1 MSCPNITCLKLGV
14 SCINDFYPSELEWC
28 SSITQF
34 QNLEKLE
41 IDIYFDQVSRS
52 RFTEYNPFIEMVQ
65 HFTDNPMP
73 KMKELKLCGIN
84 AFFQDEFLCNL
95 PLIFPILET
104 FNLVKL
110 GQQGYTQKERVETKK
125 LSYWRMDTILDV
137 LNSLG
142 SIKNLSLPTME
153 MVLASG
159 NGDVYDLGE
168 HNKSV
173 HRTEHVFC
181 KALDI
186 IDKHFPLSV
195 GNLKIT
201 DNKYGFVILKE
212 KMKPPKM
219 FNQKEISGRQILE
232 SEHIEDR
239 GAVRLKLRPRG
250 RKRKRGGNKNHDK
263 DEEIVLSGELIKSL
277 YEAHIAKS
285 SKYIKFE

>member
-1 MSCPNITCLKLGV
+1 LGTRG
-14 SCINDFYPSELEWC
+14 CTNDFYPSELEWC
-28 SSITQF
+28 SIIKYF
-34 QNLEKLE
+34 DNLEKLE
-41 IDIYFDQVSRS
+41 IDIYFYQASRS
-52 RFTEYNPFIEMVQ
+52 RFDDYDPFVEMVQ
-65 HFTDNPMP
+65 SFIDNPMP
-73 KMKELKLCGIN
+73 KMKELKLCAIN
-84 AFFQDEFLCNL
+84 AFFQDEFLSNL
-95 PLIFPILET
+95 PLIFPNLET
-104 FNLVKL
+104 FNLVEL
-110 GQQGYTQKERVETKK
+110 GQQGFTDKKTVETKK

-153 MVLASG
+153 MVLASI
-159 NGDVYDLGE
+159 NDLGE

-186 IDKHFPLSV
+186 IDKNFPLSL

-201 DNKYGFVILKE
+201 DKKYGFVILKE

-219 FNQKEISGRQILE
+219 FNQKEICGRQILE

-239 GAVRLKLRPRG
+239 GAVRLKLRPKG
-250 RKRKRGGNKNHDK
+250 RKKKGRNNKNHDK

-277 YEAHIAKS
+277 YETHIAKS
-285 SKYIKFE
+285 SQYVKFE

>member
-1 MSCPNITCLKLGV
+1 MGTRGCT
-14 SCINDFYPSELEWC
+14 NDFYPSELEWC
-28 SSITQF
+28 SIIKYF
-34 QNLEKLE
+34 DNLEKLE
-41 IDIYFDQVSRS
+41 IDIYFYQASRS
-52 RFTEYNPFIEMVQ
+52 RFDDYDPFVEMVQ
-65 HFTDNPMP
+65 SFIDNPMP
-73 KMKELKLCGIN
+73 KMKELKLCAIN
-84 AFFQDEFLCNL
+84 AFFQDEFLSNL
-95 PLIFPILET
+95 PLIFPNLET
-104 FNLVKL
+104 FNLVEL
-110 GQQGYTQKERVETKK
+110 GQQGFTDKKTVETKK

-153 MVLASG
+153 MVLASI
-159 NGDVYDLGE
+159 NGDGE

-186 IDKHFPLSV
+186 IDKYFPLSL

-219 FNQKEISGRQILE
+219 FNQKEICGRQILE

-239 GAVRLKLRPRG
+239 GEVRLKLRSRG

-285 SKYIKFE
+285 SKYVKFE